1 MALRATHEAGE
12 PRLVQAA
19 YWGTSDPNAAPVPV
33 QAVYS
38 PEDDYQ
44 HPVFQRAGAP
54 ELSLSLDPATHRS
67 DAAQAP
73 MRIRVGVSGVNVS
86 GAALTVIPNN
96 LVPGPGGLIA
106 TFPNQAPGQVATQ
119 TFQTPVRNA
128 RFVLQGVNVNLI
140 PTVVSA
146 DYWYGL
152 PPRIVQW
159 AVLGYRQGIA
169 GHTPDQALLAWNV
182 ADASPP
188 ADVDVIPG
196 IHYHPGR
203 QQSGR
208 YWYSRVGA
216 RTMERLTLSARNVF
230 ATVMQ
235 TLTLRWT

>member
-1 MALRATHEAGE
+1 MALRATKRAGE
-12 PRLVQAA
+12 PRLVQSA
-19 YWGTSDPNAAPVPV
+19 YWGTGEPNAAPVPV

-38 PEDDYQ
+38 PEDGYR

-54 ELSLSLDPATHRS
+54 ELSLRLDPDHHRS

-73 MRIRVGVSGVNVS
+73 MRIYVGVRGANAS
-86 GAALTVIPNN
+86 GATLTV
-96 LVPGPGGLIA
+96 VPASVAAVPFPH
-106 TFPNQAPGQVATQ
+106 FPNQPQGVDGVLQA
-119 TFQTPVRNA
+119 FQTPVVDA
-128 RFVLQGVNVNLI
+128 RFVLMATNVNLI
-140 PTVVSA
+140 PTIVSA

-182 ADASPP
+182 ADAHPL
-188 ADVDVIPG
+188 AEIDVTPS

-208 YWYSRVGA
+208 HWYSRVGA
-216 RTMERLTLSARNVF
+216 RASEVLRLTATNVF
-230 ATVMQ
+230 ATVHSD
-235 TLTLRWT
+235 LTVRWT